1 MLNLRAMRPSDTPD
15 LLRTAL
21 EIYERDREGGA
32 GGPPPSCLTAA
43 AAELGLPIEYLECA
57 AGVLQHR
64 RERRRRWGAFLR
76 GAALFGAGIGTA
88 AAGLG
93 IARGVEPPATEVRI
107 APAMV
112 VAPAPPPPPPY
123 WPGAG
128 FRPPM
133 PPPHFEHYPR
143 EFGRHPRGPER
154 YDPEYR
160 GTVRFA
166 WPAPPY

>member
-32 GGPPPSCLTAA
+32 GGPPPSYLTAA

-64 RERRRRWGAFLR
+64 RERRRRWGAYLR
-76 GAALFGAGIGTA
+76 GTALFGAGIVTA

-93 IARGVEPPATEVRI
+93 MARGVEPPATAARI

-133 PPPHFEHYPR
+133 PRPHFERLPPGFSRYP
-143 EFGRHPRGPER
+143 HAPER
-154 YDPEYR
+154 SDPEHP

-166 WPAPPY
+166 WPALPY